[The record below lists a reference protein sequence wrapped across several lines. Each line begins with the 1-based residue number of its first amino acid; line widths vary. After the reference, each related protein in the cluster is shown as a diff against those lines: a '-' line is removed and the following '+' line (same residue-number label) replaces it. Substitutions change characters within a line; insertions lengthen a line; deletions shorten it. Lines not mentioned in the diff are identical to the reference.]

1 MWVKTTDIPSLPC
14 WLYCYRRHLFIYG
27 SPWESSPC
35 QVPVSSY
42 SLLSQ
47 FKNSKVLLERGRDDE
62 RGGVRWVQSRDS
74 VIAIKITLHMGRCR
88 VNTTAKKKKIFASLI
103 TGDSSLTK
111 SRIGTT
117 QSARRNCTIIVI
129 SATGILLVFGPPF
142 ASGFHLI
149 NCEVNTPD
157 AKCSIWNSSASSA
170 AVSIFQPTL

>member
-88 VNTTAKKKKIFASLI
+88 VNTTAKKKKDFCLSDNWRFVPDKKQNRHDSKRTASLHNHR
-103 TGDSSLTK
+103 DFCYRHPA
-111 SRIGTT
+111 RIRAPVCLWLWFNKLRSQYT
-117 QSARRNCTIIVI
+117 RC
-129 SATGILLVFGPPF
+129 
-142 ASGFHLI
+142 
-149 NCEVNTPD
+149 
-157 AKCSIWNSSASSA
+157 
-170 AVSIFQPTL
+170 